1 MMGSKISVASS
12 SSSSGPVEVR
22 QKQQEEDDSDENVV
36 FFPSSISKQRRTL
49 ASDSDSSSNLETK
62 NDVKFEGVQSE
73 SGHKAQIR
81 KKIKIRSCLD
91 SSDEENTDVNIKTL
105 KFIRIKKLQQMS
117 KNIQVKKGLYVSSEE
132 ENEEELPEQV
142 LKSIETVNEDSN
154 LEDFVVDDVV
164 EMENQTDDEDEAKST
179 DSEETKFSSSESD
192 GMSSE
197 DSDEDY
203 TFQSEEEEE
212 EDSAALTDESDNEY
226 SRSWRKKMKRKKG
239 KGEITMADYG
249 GNRKSSRVKKT
260 TKYRKEETSHESDIA
275 SDFDSKETVKTAAD
289 EEDIATIETGQGGG
303 HC

>member
-49 ASDSDSSSNLETK
+49 ASDSDFSSNLETK

-73 SGHKAQIR
+73 LGHKAQVR

-91 SSDEENTDVNIKTL
+91 SSDEENTDVNIETL
-105 KFIRIKKLQQMS
+105 KLIRIKKLQQMS

-132 ENEEELPEQV
+132 EKLSDNSENDENLPMFQNEEELPEQV

-154 LEDFVVDDVV
+154 LEDFVVDDDVV

-179 DSEETKFSSSESD
+179 DSEETKFSSS
-192 GMSSE
+192 
-197 DSDEDY
+197 
-203 TFQSEEEEE
+203 
-212 EDSAALTDESDNEY
+212 
-226 SRSWRKKMKRKKG
+226 
-239 KGEITMADYG
+239 
-249 GNRKSSRVKKT
+249 
-260 TKYRKEETSHESDIA
+260 
-275 SDFDSKETVKTAAD
+275 
-289 EEDIATIETGQGGG
+289 
-303 HC
+303 

>member
-1 MMGSKISVASS
+1 MGSKISVASS

-73 SGHKAQIR
+73 LGHKAQVR

-91 SSDEENTDVNIKTL
+91 SSDEENTDVNIETL
-105 KFIRIKKLQQMS
+105 KLIRIKKLQQMS

-154 LEDFVVDDVV
+154 LEDFVVDDDVV

-179 DSEETKFSSSESD
+179 DSEETKFSSS
-192 GMSSE
+192 
-197 DSDEDY
+197 
-203 TFQSEEEEE
+203 
-212 EDSAALTDESDNEY
+212 
-226 SRSWRKKMKRKKG
+226 
-239 KGEITMADYG
+239 
-249 GNRKSSRVKKT
+249 
-260 TKYRKEETSHESDIA
+260 
-275 SDFDSKETVKTAAD
+275 
-289 EEDIATIETGQGGG
+289 
-303 HC
+303 